1 MGNMNGASLE
11 NTNVLEKTVEVD
23 PTIAHF
29 HEVCEQLVNMPIPEN
44 ASLEL
49 KTAMSE
55 TKRLVADIKEKM
67 GSLASKSMDWLKEKG
82 MKIFDR
88 TKKYL
93 PALAIV
99 TGATLVG
106 STASYFSQEG
116 SHTDTVEILK
126 NMTLMIG
133 GLITA
138 GAGLYK
144 AINPEE
150 NGKEATTI

>member
-1 MGNMNGASLE
+1 MNESSP
-11 NTNVLEKTVEVD
+11 TVVPVLEKTVD
-23 PTIAHF
+23 PTIVYF
-29 HEVCEQLVNMPIPEN
+29 REMCEQLVNMPIPEN
-44 ASLEL
+44 ATPEL
-49 KTAMSE
+49 KAEMLK
-55 TKRLVADIKEKM
+55 TKSLVTDIKEKM

-93 PALAIV
+93 PALEMAV
-99 TGATLVG
+99 GVVLAG

>member
-1 MGNMNGASLE
+1 MNESSP
-11 NTNVLEKTVEVD
+11 TVPVLEKTVD

-29 HEVCEQLVNMPIPEN
+29 HEVCEQLINRPIPEN
-44 ASLEL
+44 ASPEL
-49 KTAMSE
+49 KAEMLK
-55 TKRLVADIKEKM
+55 TKSLVTDIKEKM
-67 GSLASKSMDWLKEKG
+67 GSLASKSVDWLKEKG

-99 TGATLVG
+99 TGATLAG

-133 GLITA
+133 GLITS

-150 NGKEATTI
+150 NGKEATNI